1 MPCGEEWRTP
11 LAALGARNRVSP
23 ELCLQRRDIGALE
36 KQRNAIWILIMFSS
50 VWDQWQSIR
59 LPLPLS
65 FDYDLLRL
73 SRLSDTFANSH
84 TWNLR
89 KKYPLILIQLGF
101 PGGAVVRICLQC
113 RRCRFDSWVGKI
125 PRSRKWQPTP
135 VFLPGKLNGQ
145 RSLSKSIGLQKV
157 GLDWVHI

>member
-1 MPCGEEWRTP
+1 MPCGEEWKTP
-11 LAALGARNRVSP
+11 LAASGTWNRVTP
-23 ELCLQRRDIGALE
+23 ELYLQRRDIGALE
-36 KQRNAIWILIMFSS
+36 KQWNATWILITFLS

-59 LPLPLS
+59 LPLSLS
-65 FDYDLLRL
+65 LIIWFRL

-113 RRCRFDSWVGKI
+113 RRCRFDPWFGKI
-125 PRSRKWQPTP
+125 PWSRKWQPTP
-135 VFLPGKLNGQ
+135 VFLTEKSHGQ
-145 RSLSKSIGLQKV
+145 KSLG
-157 GLDWVHI
+157 G